1 VIWEEETTPVRQL
14 TSGMGG
20 MSRTGR
26 GRGRA
31 RAEIAVV
38 RVLEKRL
45 GALPVVAQFG
55 RRLRIAEVVDELC
68 PVRPVAPISHGEVIE
83 ALVANRLTAPA
94 PLVQVQAWAAAMAVD
109 EVYGIEP
116 HLLNDDRLG
125 RALDAIAPHLDEVIG
140 SVGAAAIS
148 EFGVDVARLHW
159 DMTSISL
166 YGAYPEPDEEYPA
179 PRWGHPKDR
188 RPDLKQI
195 QAGLAVAGDG
205 GIPVF
210 HRAYGGGAGEVA
222 QVTGAMTAL
231 RKIAGPRTFLLVGD
245 SKLIS
250 YTNAAA
256 MAAARVAFV
265 APLAAARVPAG
276 LFGALPPG
284 AGTAVDYAAGRDAG
298 KPAAARAA
306 YRVLEDDGMDLRGPR
321 KSDPVVHLRRILVYS
336 SANAAGQAKARALKL
351 AKAAAELDKLVRTA
365 GTRFYPTEAAVAAR
379 VQAIAAN
386 RRAGRYL
393 RTAITVGPAGKPVLA
408 WHFDQDAID
417 AEAAADGWY
426 ALLTNLAPGQA
437 GPAEVFRRYKGQHV
451 VERRYGE
458 FKGPLAVAP
467 IFLELNRRITALI
480 TVICLALLIFCLA
493 ERQVRQALAPHGG
506 MLTGLPGYGPT
517 PARPTG
523 KTIFRVLADLRLIPA
538 HDGYPATIPK
548 PAGIQAR
555 LLDLLNIDIS
565 RPRWSTP

>member
-1 VIWEEETTPVRQL
+1 M
-14 TSGMGG
+14 SG

-26 GRGRA
+26 GRGRG

-68 PVRPVAPISHGEVIE
+68 PVREVAPISHGEVIE

-94 PLVQVQAWAAAMAVD
+94 PLVQVEAWAAAMAVD
-109 EVYGIEP
+109 EVYGIEA

-140 SVGAAAIS
+140 SVGAAAIG

-179 PRWGHPKDR
+179 PQWGHPKDR

-195 QAGLAVAGDG
+195 QAGLAVAADG

-210 HRAYGGGAGEVA
+210 HRAYDGGAGEVA
-222 QVTGAMTAL
+222 QVTAAMTAL
-231 RKIAGPRTFLLVGD
+231 KKIAGPRTFLLVGD
-245 SKLIS
+245 SKLVS
-250 YTNAAA
+250 WANVAA
-256 MAAARVAFV
+256 MAAGQVAFV

-276 LFGALPPG
+276 LFAALPAG
-284 AGTAVDYAAGRDAG
+284 AGTVVDYTAGRDAG
-298 KPAAARAA
+298 KPAAARAS
-306 YRVLEDDGMDLRGPR
+306 YRVLEDRDGMDFHGPR

-336 SANAAGQAKARALKL
+336 SANAAGQAKARANKL
-351 AKAAAELDKLVRTA
+351 AKAAAELDKLVRAA
-365 GTRFYPTEAAVAAR
+365 GTRFYPDTGAVAAR
-379 VQAIAAN
+379 VQAIAAK
-386 RRAGRYL
+386 RRVGKYL
-393 RTAITVGPAGKPVLA
+393 RTAITPGPSGKPALT

-417 AEAAADGWY
+417 AEGAVDGWY
-426 ALLTNLAPGQA
+426 ALLTNLAPDQA
-437 GPAEVFRRYKGQHV
+437 SPAEVFRRYKGQHV

-480 TVICLALLIFCLA
+480 TVICLALLIFCLV
-493 ERQVRQALAPHGG
+493 ERQVRQALAPHGET
-506 MLTGLPGYGPT
+506 MTGLPGYGPA

-523 KTIFRVLADLRLIPA
+523 KTIFRALADLRLIPA
-538 HDGYPATIPK
+538 HDGNPATIPK
-548 PAGIQAR
+548 PVGVQGQ
-555 LLDLLNIDIS
+555 LLDLLNIDIG
-565 RPRWSTP
+565 RPRWLTP

>member
-1 VIWEEETTPVRQL
+1 
-14 TSGMGG
+14 MGG

-45 GALPVVAQFG
+45 GALPVVAEFG
-55 RRLRIAEVVDELC
+55 RRLRIAEIVDELC
-68 PVRPVAPISHGEVIE
+68 PVRPVAWISHGEVIE

-94 PLVQVQAWAAAMAVD
+94 PLVRVQEWAAAMAV
-109 EVYGIEP
+109 EEAYGIGP
-116 HLLNDDRLG
+116 HLLNDDRIA
-125 RALDAIAPHLDEVIG
+125 RALDAVAPQLDAIAG
-140 SVGAAAIS
+140 GVGAAAIS

-166 YGAYPEPDEEYPA
+166 YGAYPGPDGEYPA

-195 QAGLAVAGDG
+195 QTGLAVSGDG

-210 HRAYGGGAGEVA
+210 HRAYDGGAGEVA

-231 RKIAGPRTFLLVGD
+231 QQIAGPRRFLLVGD

-256 MAAARVAFV
+256 MNAQGVGFAA
-265 APLAAARVPAG
+265 P
-276 LFGALPPG
+276 PPG
-284 AGTAVDYAAGRDAG
+284 AGTEVDYAAGRDAG
-298 KPAAARAA
+298 KPAAGRGT
-306 YRVLEDDGMDLRGPR
+306 YRVAEDGGMDLPGPR

-336 SANAAGQAKARALKL
+336 SAHAAGQAKARALKL
-351 AKAAAELDKLVRTA
+351 ARVAAELDKLVRTA
-365 GTRFYPTEAAVAAR
+365 GTRFHPTGDAVAAR
-379 VQAIAAN
+379 VQAIAAK
-386 RRAGRYL
+386 RRAGKYL
-393 RTAITVGPAGKPVLA
+393 RTAITAGPAGKPALA
-408 WHFDQDAID
+408 WHFDQAVID

-437 GPAEVFRRYKGQHV
+437 GQEQVFRHYKGQHA

-467 IFLELNRRITALI
+467 LFLKTNRRITALI

-506 MLTGLPGYGPT
+506 MMTGLPGYGPA

-523 KTIFRVLADLRLIPA
+523 RTIFRALAGLRLIPA
-538 HDGYPATIPK
+538 HDGNPATIPK
-548 PAGIQAR
+548 PAGVQAQ

-565 RPRWSTP
+565 RPRWLTP

>member
-1 VIWEEETTPVRQL
+1 M
-14 TSGMGG
+14 SG
-20 MSRTGR
+20 MSRTGQ

-31 RAEIAVV
+31 RAEIAVARTV
-38 RVLEKRL
+38 EKRL

-116 HLLNDDRLG
+116 RLLNDDRLG
-125 RALDAIAPHLDEVIG
+125 RALDAIAPQLDEVIG
-140 SVGAAAIS
+140 SVGAAAVS

-166 YGAYPEPDEEYPA
+166 YGAYPDTDEEYPA

-188 RPDLKQI
+188 RPDLKQV
-195 QAGLAVAGDG
+195 QAGLAVAADG

-210 HRAYGGGAGEVA
+210 HHAYDGGAGEVA

-231 RKIAGPRTFLLVGD
+231 KKIAGPRTFLLVGD

-256 MAAARVAFV
+256 MAAGQVTFV

-276 LFGALPPG
+276 LFAGLPPG
-284 AGTAVDYAAGRDAG
+284 AGTAVDYVAARDAG
-298 KPAAARAA
+298 KPATERAA
-306 YRVLEDDGMDLRGPR
+306 YRVLEDVAGMDLRGPR
-321 KSDPVVHLRRILVYS
+321 NSDPVVHLRRILVYS
-336 SANAAGQAKARALKL
+336 SANAAGQAKARAAKL
-351 AKAAAELDKLVRTA
+351 AKAAADLDKLVRTA
-365 GTRFYPTEAAVAAR
+365 GTRYHPDEAAVAAR
-379 VQAIAAN
+379 VQQIAAQ
-386 RRAGRYL
+386 RRAGKYL
-393 RTAITVGPAGKPVLA
+393 RTAITVGPAGKPALA
-408 WHFDQDAID
+408 WHFDQDAVD
-417 AEAAADGWY
+417 ADAAADGWY
-426 ALLTNLAPGQA
+426 ALLTNLPAGQA
-437 GPAEVFRRYKGQHV
+437 GPAGVFRRYKGQHV

-480 TVICLALLIFCLA
+480 TVICLALLIFCLV
-493 ERQVRQALAPHGG
+493 ERQVRQALAPHGE
-506 MLTGLPGYGPT
+506 MMTGLPGYGT
-517 PARPTG
+517 AHARPTG
-523 KTIFRVLADLRLIPA
+523 KTIFRALADLRLIPA
-538 HDGYPATIPK
+538 HDGNPATIPK
-548 PAGIQAR
+548 PAGVQAR
-555 LLDLLNIDIS
+555 LLDLLKIDIS
-565 RPRWSTP
+565 RPRWLTP

>member
-1 VIWEEETTPVRQL
+1 
-14 TSGMGG
+14 
-20 MSRTGR
+20 
-26 GRGRA
+26 
-31 RAEIAVV
+31 VV

-55 RRLRIAEVVDELC
+55 RRLRIAEIVDELC
-68 PVRPVAPISHGEVIE
+68 PVRPVAWISHGEVIE

-94 PLVQVQAWAAAMAVD
+94 PLVRVQAWAAAMAVD
-109 EVYGIEP
+109 EAYGIAPE
-116 HLLNDDRLG
+116 LLNDDRIA
-125 RALDAIAPHLDEVIG
+125 RALDAVAPQLEEIIG

-166 YGAYPEPDEEYPA
+166 YGAYPDPDGEYPA
-179 PRWGHPKDR
+179 PRWGHPRDR

-195 QAGLAVAGDG
+195 QAGLAVAADG

-210 HRAYGGGAGEVA
+210 HRAYDGGAGEVA

-231 RKIAGPRTFLLVGD
+231 KKIAGPRTFLLVGD

-250 YTNAAA
+250 CTNAAA
-256 MAAARVAFV
+256 MNAQGVGFV

-276 LFGALPPG
+276 LFAALPSG
-284 AGTAVDYAAGRDAG
+284 AGTVVDYTAGRDAG
-298 KPAAARAA
+298 KPAAARGT
-306 YRVLEDDGMDLRGPR
+306 YRVLEDDDGMDIGGPR

-336 SANAAGQAKARALKL
+336 WANAAGQAKARALKL
-351 AKAAAELDKLVRTA
+351 AKAAGELNRLVRTA
-365 GTRFYPTEAAVAAR
+365 GTRFHPTDDAVAAR
-379 VQAIAAN
+379 VQAIAAK
-386 RRAGRYL
+386 RRAGKYL
-393 RTAITVGPAGKPVLA
+393 RTAITAGPAGKPVLA
-408 WHFDQDAID
+408 WHFDQQAID

-426 ALLTNLAPGQA
+426 ALLTNLPPGQA
-437 GPAEVFRRYKGQHV
+437 GPAGVFRRYKGQHV

-467 IFLELNRRITALI
+467 LFLKTNRRITALI
-480 TVICLALLIFCLA
+480 TVICLALLIFCLV
-493 ERQVRQALAPHGG
+493 ERQVRKALAPQGE
-506 MLTGLPGYGPT
+506 MMTGLPGYGPT

-523 KTIFRVLADLRLIPA
+523 RTIFQALADLRLIPA
-538 HDGYPATIPK
+538 HDGNPATIPR

-555 LLDLLNIDIS
+555 LLDLLDIDIS
-565 RPRWSTP
+565 RPRWLTK

>member
-1 VIWEEETTPVRQL
+1 
-14 TSGMGG
+14 MGG

-45 GALPVVAQFG
+45 GALPVVAEFG
-55 RRLRIAEVVDELC
+55 RRLRIAEIVDELC
-68 PVRPVAPISHGEVIE
+68 PVRPVAWISHGEVIE

-94 PLVQVQAWAAAMAVD
+94 PLVRVEEWAAAMAV
-109 EVYGIEP
+109 EEAYGIEP
-116 HLLNDDRLG
+116 HLLNDDRIA
-125 RALDAIAPHLDEVIG
+125 RALDAVAPQLDAIVG
-140 SVGAAAIS
+140 GVGAAAITG
-148 EFGVDVARLHW
+148 FGVDVARLHW

-166 YGAYPEPDEEYPA
+166 YGAYPEVDEEYPA

-195 QAGLAVAGDG
+195 QAGLAVSADG

-210 HRAYGGGAGEVA
+210 HRVYDGGAAEVA

-231 RKIAGPRTFLLVGD
+231 KKIAGPRTFLLVGD

-250 YTNAAA
+250 WANATA
-256 MAAARVAFV
+256 MNAQGVGFV
-265 APLAAARVPAG
+265 APLAASRAPAG
-276 LFGALPPG
+276 LFAALPAG
-284 AGTAVDYAAGRDAG
+284 AGVVVDYVAGRDAG
-298 KPAAARAA
+298 KPAAARGS
-306 YRVLEDDGMDLRGPR
+306 YRVLEDGGMDLPGRRKAGP
-321 KSDPVVHLRRILVYS
+321 PVHLRRILVYS
-336 SANAAGQAKARALKL
+336 SANAAGAAKARALKL
-351 AKAAAELDKLVRTA
+351 GKAAAELDKLVRTA
-365 GTRFYPTEAAVAAR
+365 GTRFHPAEDAVASR
-379 VQAIAAN
+379 VQAITTQ
-386 RRAGRYL
+386 RRVQAYL
-393 RTAITVGPAGKPVLA
+393 RTAITLNPAGRPVLS
-408 WHFDQDAID
+408 WHFDQAAID

-426 ALLTNLAPGQA
+426 ALLTNLEPGQA
-437 GPAEVFRRYKGQHV
+437 SAEQVFRRYKGQHA

-467 IFLELNRRITALI
+467 LFLKTNRRITALI

-493 ERQVRQALAPHGG
+493 ERQVRNALAPHGE
-506 MLTGLPGYGPT
+506 MMTGLPGYGRT

-523 KTIFRVLADLRLIPA
+523 RTIFQALADLRLIPA
-538 HDGYPATIPK
+538 HDGNPATIPK

-555 LLDLLNIDIS
+555 LLDLLGTDIS
-565 RPRWSTP
+565 RPRWLTQ

>member
-1 VIWEEETTPVRQL
+1 
-14 TSGMGG
+14 MGG

-68 PVRPVAPISHGEVIE
+68 PVRQVAPVSHGEVIE

-94 PLVQVQAWAAAMAVD
+94 PLVQVEAWAAAMAVD

-116 HLLNDDRLG
+116 RLLNDDRLG

-188 RPDLKQI
+188 RPDLKQV
-195 QAGLAVAGDG
+195 QAGLAVAADG

-210 HRAYGGGAGEVA
+210 HHAYDGGAGEVA

-231 RKIAGPRTFLLVGD
+231 KKIAGPRTFLLVGD

-250 YTNAAA
+250 WANAAA
-256 MAAARVAFV
+256 M
-265 APLAAARVPAG
+265 
-276 LFGALPPG
+276 
-284 AGTAVDYAAGRDAG
+284 
-298 KPAAARAA
+298 
-306 YRVLEDDGMDLRGPR
+306 
-321 KSDPVVHLRRILVYS
+321 
-336 SANAAGQAKARALKL
+336 AAGQAKARALKL
-351 AKAAAELDKLVRTA
+351 AKAATELDKLVRTA
-365 GTRFYPTEAAVAAR
+365 GTRFHPTEEAVAAR
-379 VQAIAAN
+379 VQAIAAK
-386 RRAGRYL
+386 RRVKAYL
-393 RTAITVGPAGKPVLA
+393 RTAITAGPAGEPVLA

-426 ALLTNLAPGQA
+426 ALLTNLTSGQA

-480 TVICLALLIFCLA
+480 TVICLALLIFCLV

-517 PARPTG
+517 PAKPTG
-523 KTIFRVLADLRLIPA
+523 RTIFRALADLRLIPA
-538 HDGYPATIPK
+538 HDGNPATIPK

-555 LLDLLNIDIS
+555 LLDLLGIDIS

>member
-1 VIWEEETTPVRQL
+1 M
-14 TSGMGG
+14 SG

-38 RVLEKRL
+38 RVLEKQL
-45 GALPVVAQFG
+45 GALPVVAEFG
-55 RRLRIAEVVDELC
+55 RRLRIAEIVDELC
-68 PVRPVAPISHGEVIE
+68 PVREVAWISHGEVIE

-94 PLVQVQAWAAAMAVD
+94 PLVRVEEWAAAMAV
-109 EVYGIEP
+109 EEAYGIEP
-116 HLLNDDRLG
+116 HLLNDDRIA
-125 RALDAIAPHLDEVIG
+125 RALDAAAPQLDEIIG

-148 EFGVDVARLHW
+148 EFGVDAARLHW

-166 YGAYPEPDEEYPA
+166 YGAYPDPDGEYPA

-188 RPDLKQI
+188 RPDLRQI
-195 QAGLAVAGDG
+195 QTGLAVSGDG

-210 HRAYGGGAGEVA
+210 HRAYDGGAGEVA

-231 RKIAGPRTFLLVGD
+231 KKIAGPRTFLLVGD

-250 YTNAAA
+250 WANAAA
-256 MAAARVAFV
+256 MTAQGVGFV
-265 APLAAARVPAG
+265 APLAASRVPAG
-276 LFGALPPG
+276 LFAALPPG
-284 AGTAVDYAAGRDAG
+284 AGTEVDYVAARDAG
-298 KPAAARAA
+298 KPAAARAS
-306 YRVLEDDGMDLRGPR
+306 YRVLEDEAGMDLHGPR
-321 KSDPVVHLRRILVYS
+321 KTDPVVHLRRILVYS
-336 SANAAGQAKARALKL
+336 SANAAGQAKARAAKL

-365 GTRFYPTEAAVAAR
+365 GTRFHPDAEAVAAR
-379 VQAIAAN
+379 VQAIAAR
-386 RRAGRYL
+386 RRAGKYL
-393 RTAITVGPAGKPVLA
+393 RTAITVGPAGKPALA

-426 ALLTNLAPGQA
+426 ALLTNLKPGQA
-437 GPAEVFRRYKGQHV
+437 GPEQVFRRYKGQHA

-467 IFLELNRRITALI
+467 LFLKTNRRITALI

-493 ERQVRQALAPHGG
+493 ERQVRKALAPHAE
-506 MLTGLPGYGPT
+506 MMTGLPGYGPA

-523 KTIFRVLADLRLIPA
+523 RTIFQALADLRLIPA
-538 HDGYPATIPK
+538 QDGNPATIPK
-548 PAGIQAR
+548 PAGVQAR
-555 LLDLLNIDIS
+555 LLDLLDIDIS
-565 RPRWSTP
+565 RPRWLTK